1 MKELNTQ
8 TKQTLEVGYTYSFLP
23 KEKITN
29 KNRGIEI
36 SIVDPLMEE
45 ELGIYNTKSGE

>member
-1 MKELNTQ
+1 MNELNTQ

-36 SIVDPLMEE
+36 SIYSWSIDGGGVRDL
-45 ELGIYNTKSGE
+45 